1 MPWVVPVAVAA
12 GQTSEGAEES
22 GSRVEKQLGSVQN
35 LFIDDY
41 TGLFYPTHAHTH
53 IITICIYI
61 YIFTHLP
68 LSLYIYYIYICRRIY
83 IYTVYTNCG
92 LSATIGHPFSTN
104 QCLFDD
110 DKKGVC
116 SYSGESWPQTS
127 RVYPL
132 VNIQKA
138 IENGHRNSGFTH

>member
-35 LFIDDY
+35 PVYRWLYRVILPN
-41 TGLFYPTHAHTH
+41 TRTHTH
-53 IITICIYI
+53 NNYMYI